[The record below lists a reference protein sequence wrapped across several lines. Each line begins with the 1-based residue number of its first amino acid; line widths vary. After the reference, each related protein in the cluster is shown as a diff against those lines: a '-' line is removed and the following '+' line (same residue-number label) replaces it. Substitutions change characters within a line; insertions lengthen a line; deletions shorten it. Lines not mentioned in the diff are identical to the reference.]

1 MTEIPK
7 TIRPA
12 WERAIKR
19 AQRSISTGS
28 IPVDVVDELISMVV
42 TQHEEAREQERKWRE
57 RERFL
62 ETRIV
67 CLGGGNDLRGMWAEP
82 RGLIVQ
88 HGVHAVVE
96 DSR

>member
-7 TIRPA
+7 TIREP

-19 AQRSISTGS
+19 AQRSISIGS
-28 IPVDVVDELISMVV
+28 IPVDVLDELITMVV
-42 TQHEEAREQERKWRE
+42 TQHEEAREQERNWRE

>member
-1 MTEIPK
+1 MIEIPK
-7 TIRPA
+7 TIREP

-28 IPVDVVDELISMVV
+28 ISVDVVDELITMVV

-62 ETRIV
+62 ENRIV
-67 CLGGGNDLRGMWAEP
+67 CLGGGNDRRGMWAEP